1 MVVKRG
7 LLLAVGSAIALVL
20 TAATPMIAVGG
31 EVLPSPLRAA
41 NLLRVKAIAT
51 NGVIKPGIVAVGYQE
66 ASKPGQLYVA
76 WSNNGG
82 TDFRKANG
90 QLRRY
95 RVVGDP
101 AQGMSLAICAGRI
114 WIGTAWHHPSDKAG
128 DSDVILTSRTIKGG
142 AAQALMTNTSE
153 DHRVR
158 DVSVNCVSGKLLAVS
173 WLEKSGSQTKARL
186 MLRSVEPLGT
196 TPGYEQVIDL
206 GAADFRGGLSAAS
219 IPQQVTVAFVRNGD
233 LRLHRQAVEDNQ
245 AGVGSQ
251 KTIVWKGVKNPRIAA
266 RRDRLAVT
274 YSDAGKVKAK
284 LSRDRGVRLSKPYAL
299 ARTGGTRHPSMPWSI
314 DVVGGNVV
322 ATASIYTPT
331 TGKSAP
337 KRISTSDFGQTWR
350 TRNYGNRGARLDAML
365 KVKKQ
370 PARLMEAWHNNA
382 PKGQADTLRARYE

>member
-7 LLLAVGSAIALVL
+7 LLLAVGSALALVL
-20 TAATPMIAVGG
+20 TAATPMVTVGQ
-31 EVLPSPLRAA
+31 EALPSPLRAA

-51 NGVIKPGIVAVGYQE
+51 NGVIKPGIVALGYQE

-90 QLRRY
+90 KLRRY

-114 WIGTAWHHPSDKAG
+114 WIGTTWHQPSDKAG

-142 AAQALMTNTSE
+142 AAQAFVTSTSE

-158 DVSVNCVSGKLLAVS
+158 DVSVNCVSGKLLAIS
-173 WLEKSGSQTKARL
+173 WLDRSGSQTTARL

-196 TPGYEQVIDL
+196 TPTYEQVIDL

-219 IPQQVTVAFVRNGD
+219 IPQQVAVAFVRDGD
-233 LRLHRQAVEDNQ
+233 LRLHRQAVEDGQ

-251 KTIVWKGVKNPRIAA
+251 KTIVWKGVRNPRIAA

-284 LSRDRGVRLSKPYAL
+284 LSRDRGVRLSKPYVL
-299 ARTGGTRHPSMPWSI
+299 APTGGTRHPSIPWSI

-337 KRISTSDFGQTWR
+337 KRISTSDFGQTWK

-365 KVKKQ
+365 KVKAQ
-370 PARLMEAWHNNA
+370 PARLIEVWHNNA
-382 PKGQADTLRARYE
+382 PNGQADTLRARYE